1 MRFGVI
7 LGQYVSDPVQSSFSQ
22 LVERAK
28 LAEELGFDLLCLG
41 DRRVYAEGFHELL
54 TTMTA
59 LAVLTSRIQI
69 CSSGFILPIYHPVL
83 LAEQMAHLDVLSQGR
98 LIFGVVLGYRDKEL
112 GLSEVASRERAP
124 RLEESLEII
133 SRLWAGE
140 CLTFEGA
147 YHRCREVQIAPLPLQ
162 KPRPPI
168 WIGGTARPA
177 VRRAARLAD
186 GWIASASMG
195 RDEFEQTERVYR
207 EALKE
212 QEKEGVLVLPRSG
225 FVAESGSRARSL
237 VEEPLLRQYERY
249 VGWMKDTP
257 EGKRY
262 QLQDLDAFQERL
274 ILGSPEECIDQL
286 AAYQEMGI
294 DTFLFHCQHEGV
306 PNQEILSCMELF
318 ASRVMPAFRT
328 S

>member
-7 LGQYVSDPVQSSFSQ
+7 LSQYVSDPVPSSFSQ
-22 LVERAK
+22 LVDRAR

-41 DRRVYAEGFHELL
+41 DRRVYPDGFHELL

-133 SRLWAGE
+133 TRLWAGE
-140 CLTFEGA
+140 CLTFEGV

-162 KPRPPI
+162 EPRPPI
-168 WIGGTARPA
+168 WIGGTPGRRLDHQRQYGPGR
-177 VRRAARLAD
+177 VRAD
-186 GWIASASMG
+186 GAS
-195 RDEFEQTERVYR
+195 
-207 EALKE
+207 
-212 QEKEGVLVLPRSG
+212 LP
-225 FVAESGSRARSL
+225 GSS
-237 VEEPLLRQYERY
+237 E
-249 VGWMKDTP
+249 
-257 EGKRY
+257 
-262 QLQDLDAFQERL
+262 
-274 ILGSPEECIDQL
+274 
-286 AAYQEMGI
+286 
-294 DTFLFHCQHEGV
+294 
-306 PNQEILSCMELF
+306 
-318 ASRVMPAFRT
+318 
-328 S
+328 